1 MSKIQN
7 CIILSDEL
15 SEELWHLTQ
24 SILNNVVDYFTN
36 NWLSPK
42 PFDSN
47 FTFPNGISRM
57 IWPLSSS
64 ICIEYCTVPWFTLS
78 LPDFRP
84 TEDPKGCYSYLI
96 NKLLSPKPFQVH
108 FSFRHT
114 PNHPLPYTTDHSL
127 FYHCHSLL
135 LIPADRGAWTI
146 FPILTT
152 TVSQRSWFQV

>member
-47 FTFPNGISRM
+47 FTFPNGISQM

-64 ICIEYCTVPWFTLS
+64 IHTTVPWFTLS

-96 NKLLSPKPFQVH
+96 N
-108 FSFRHT
+108 
-114 PNHPLPYTTDHSL
+114 NYCLPYHSKFTSPSSIPLIILYHILRTTVYFTIVTVYFWYLQIEEPEQSSL
-127 FYHCHSLL
+127 F
-135 LIPADRGAWTI
+135 
-146 FPILTT
+146 
-152 TVSQRSWFQV
+152 